1 MLKVRFKIQDL
12 VIEQTIN
19 LLRVRLEARLDLFAC
34 PQLMVLSFEERNPLL
49 KRVDGLVIAGADALD
64 LELMARLQT
73 DGNIRVRL
81 ILLA

>member
-1 MLKVRFKIQDL
+1 
-12 VIEQTIN
+12 
-19 LLRVRLEARLDLFAC
+19 
-34 PQLMVLSFEERNPLL
+34 MVLSFEERNPLL